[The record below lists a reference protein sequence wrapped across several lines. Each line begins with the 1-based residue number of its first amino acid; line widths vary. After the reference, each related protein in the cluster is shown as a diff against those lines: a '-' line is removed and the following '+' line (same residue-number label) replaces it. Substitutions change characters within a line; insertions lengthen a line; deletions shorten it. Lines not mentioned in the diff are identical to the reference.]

1 MKSISKSSNSNL
13 INDNMMN
20 TKPIQSLIAGIVG
33 TAVMTFIMTVAPEMG
48 IPESNQPAMIA
59 AILRSS
65 ITMGWLTHFLIG
77 IIFAAFYVYLF
88 SPIVIIENKMIK
100 GAIYG
105 FLVSVFAQIM
115 LVIMT
120 SILSVMAAP
129 VESTILLVI
138 RSIMGHVVF
147 GMYVG
152 LFTNDYKS
160 MISVTNEENYESL
173 EKT

>member
-1 MKSISKSSNSNL
+1 MSIGKSNNSNL
-13 INDNMMN
+13 ICDNMN

-33 TAVMTFIMTVAPEMG
+33 TAVMTFIMAVAPEMG
-48 IPESNQPAMIA
+48 IPESNQPVMLA

-65 ITMGWLTHFLIG
+65 VTMGWLTHFLIG

-88 SPIVIIENKMIK
+88 SPIVPIENKMMK

-105 FLVSVFAQIM
+105 FLVSVLAQMM

-120 SILSVMAAP
+120 SIISVMAAP

-152 LFTNDYKS
+152 LFTKHSAS
-160 MISVTNEENYESL
+160 MISVTNKENYKNL

>member
-1 MKSISKSSNSNL
+1 ML
-13 INDNMMN
+13 V
-20 TKPIQSLIAGIVG
+20 AGIVG
-33 TAVMTFIMTVAPEMG
+33 TAVMTFIMAIAPEMG
-48 IPESNQPAMIA
+48 IPESNQPAMLA
-59 AILRSS
+59 ALLGSS

-88 SPIVIIENKMIK
+88 NPIVPIENKMMK

-105 FLVSVFAQIM
+105 FLVSVLAQMM

-152 LFTNDYKS
+152 LLTKDS
-160 MISVTNEENYESL
+160 EAMISVTDAVNYESL